1 MSEFRDISPE
11 LGEAL
16 RSAVEESKE
25 VLQRS
30 VSLVDVLKS
39 AFDERLAAIGIEF
52 IVKSEAPLDVL
63 VRTPLGVGRLRLEWR
78 TNADGVVGRLVVDR
92 STMDRYDVP
101 VWEAVWA
108 ITIPPYGDIT
118 AGDSHG
124 QVIRLNDLKGIST
137 MKTGLAILYAIANGP
152 QFA

>member
-30 VSLVDVLKS
+30 VSLVEVLKS
-39 AFDERLAAIGIEF
+39 AFDERLASIGIEF
-52 IVKSEAPLDVL
+52 IVKSEDPLDVWL
-63 VRTPLGVGRLRLEWR
+63 ETPLGTGRLRLEWR
-78 TNADGVVGRLVVDR
+78 TNADGVVGRLVLDR
-92 STMDRYDVP
+92 KTLDHYDVSIWQP
-101 VWEAVWA
+101 VWAV
-108 ITIPPYGDIT
+108 TIPPYGDIT

-137 MKTGLAILYAIANGP
+137 TKTGLAMLYAIANGP
-152 QFA
+152 QLA